1 MHNVQ
6 PRFILTRLASSE
18 MDSTSMSRRSF
29 STPSPQARAPAGS
42 GKSVPMSPQD
52 SSPNR
57 SSLTTTTATR
67 KADFFIVPIPRRL
80 RYDHSRQHHFGVLLQ
95 AVFCITSTFG
105 THYSAF
111 PGTLRFDRLT
121 VVANVC
127 YCQPIQSVS
136 ATILRLNV
144 V

>member
-6 PRFILTRLASSE
+6 PRFILTCLASSE
-18 MDSTSMSRRSF
+18 MDSAFMSRRSP
-29 STPSPQARAPAGS
+29 STPSPQARAQTS
-42 GKSVPMSPQD
+42 SVKSVPTPPQD
-52 SSPNR
+52 SGPNHA
-57 SSLTTTTATR
+57 SLTMATR

-80 RYDHSRQHHFGVLLQ
+80 RYDPSRQHHFGVLLQ

-121 VVANVC
+121 VVAYVC